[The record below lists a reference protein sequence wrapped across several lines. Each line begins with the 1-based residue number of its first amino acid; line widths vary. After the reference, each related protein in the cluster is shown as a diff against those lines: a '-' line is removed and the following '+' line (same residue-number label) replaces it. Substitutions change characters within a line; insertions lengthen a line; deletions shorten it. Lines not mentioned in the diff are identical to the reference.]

1 MRRLLGII
9 LLAVILLAYGATLSF
24 AIQAQTFN
32 ANEKGPAANELIYTQ
47 LPLEQV
53 PYAIGK
59 KIDLYLFGLT
69 PQIAAQLPSDV
80 KIMTPPSGL
89 VDFILNP
96 APVYIKTYNGTLNI
110 VQIAN
115 MEHVPVGAII
125 SVKHENGKTIAEFG
139 AYPGKGINPF
149 AFRKV
154 RFAMNY
160 LVDRKYIIQSVYR
173 NYAVPM
179 YTFLSIYDPTYTII
193 ADIVA
198 EYQTPY
204 DPTLAK
210 KLIYETLTAAG
221 AQYVNGKWYY
231 DNKPIEIKFIIRT
244 EDERKQ
250 IGDIFANALEQI
262 GFTVDRLYMEFS
274 QAIAKVYYTDPMSFQ
289 WHIYTEG
296 WGKGVLDKW
305 DSVSIAQFGAPWF
318 GYMPGW
324 GDPSY
329 WNYENSTIDKL
340 TLAIFQGTYTSK
352 QEYINLYRNA
362 TLLIINEAVRIWV
375 ATRLEIQPYAS
386 YLTGVVD
393 DLGSGLRSPI
403 NLRTID
409 TSSGIVRIGHRHV
422 WTASSIWNDWGGFR
436 DVYSVDIMRATTDPS
451 DWRNPYN
458 GEPIPFRVNWT
469 NIEIAKPGSAIQVPS
484 NAVIWDASK
493 GKWVE
498 VGAGVNATSKVTY
511 DFSKLLGTKWHDGI
525 TITWADIVGML
536 AMEFD
541 LAYNKTKVS
550 IEPVIAQYFIR
561 PWTDTIKG
569 FVFHWD
575 TGKVDVYLDYRHF
588 DPNYVADYGIF
599 APSVPTGI
607 DMIEFILTFDLKE
620 YGLSKWTRNANA
632 PVLSLVYPEAV
643 KDVKKI
649 AEKLASEGKIPEEFR
664 NMYIVNGKTLLTD
677 QEFVARMKAIVNWIN
692 EHGNAWISDGPF
704 YLDKMDIEAQQAI
717 LKAFRDPT
725 YPFTPKTW
733 LFKPPVFTKIE
744 SVNAPSI
751 IIGKA
756 YSMTVKVSG
765 EEPLHLE
772 YLFIS
777 GNQVLEKGYATEV
790 SPGTFVINIT
800 ADKTAKLQPY
810 TTYKF
815 YLIAYSDAVALPDTA
830 TIEVTTIPKSMAE
843 MFSGLQT
850 QINSLT
856 SKMTTLQQQMA
867 QQIEKLR
874 TELASQL
881 GEQVSSAFKQLSA
894 SITNLTTT
902 LRTSIGQLSSSF
914 AQELSKVNTRINTLQ
929 TSLTALQSDISS
941 VKSQVSEL
949 SSSISD
955 TKSTLGTLEILNV
968 IVIILVII
976 SIIVAFVKRK

>member
-9 LLAVILLAYGATLSF
+9 LLAVILLAGATLSF

-329 WNYENSTIDKL
+329 WN
-340 TLAIFQGTYTSK
+340 
-352 QEYINLYRNA
+352 
-362 TLLIINEAVRIWV
+362 
-375 ATRLEIQPYAS
+375 
-386 YLTGVVD
+386 
-393 DLGSGLRSPI
+393 
-403 NLRTID
+403 
-409 TSSGIVRIGHRHV
+409 
-422 WTASSIWNDWGGFR
+422 
-436 DVYSVDIMRATTDPS
+436 
-451 DWRNPYN
+451 
-458 GEPIPFRVNWT
+458 
-469 NIEIAKPGSAIQVPS
+469 
-484 NAVIWDASK
+484 
-493 GKWVE
+493 
-498 VGAGVNATSKVTY
+498 
-511 DFSKLLGTKWHDGI
+511 
-525 TITWADIVGML
+525 
-536 AMEFD
+536 
-541 LAYNKTKVS
+541 
-550 IEPVIAQYFIR
+550 
-561 PWTDTIKG
+561 
-569 FVFHWD
+569 
-575 TGKVDVYLDYRHF
+575 
-588 DPNYVADYGIF
+588 
-599 APSVPTGI
+599 
-607 DMIEFILTFDLKE
+607 
-620 YGLSKWTRNANA
+620 
-632 PVLSLVYPEAV
+632 
-643 KDVKKI
+643 
-649 AEKLASEGKIPEEFR
+649 
-664 NMYIVNGKTLLTD
+664 
-677 QEFVARMKAIVNWIN
+677 
-692 EHGNAWISDGPF
+692 
-704 YLDKMDIEAQQAI
+704 
-717 LKAFRDPT
+717 
-725 YPFTPKTW
+725 
-733 LFKPPVFTKIE
+733 
-744 SVNAPSI
+744 
-751 IIGKA
+751 
-756 YSMTVKVSG
+756 
-765 EEPLHLE
+765 
-772 YLFIS
+772 
-777 GNQVLEKGYATEV
+777 
-790 SPGTFVINIT
+790 
-800 ADKTAKLQPY
+800 
-810 TTYKF
+810 
-815 YLIAYSDAVALPDTA
+815 
-830 TIEVTTIPKSMAE
+830 
-843 MFSGLQT
+843 
-850 QINSLT
+850 
-856 SKMTTLQQQMA
+856 
-867 QQIEKLR
+867 
-874 TELASQL
+874 
-881 GEQVSSAFKQLSA
+881 
-894 SITNLTTT
+894 
-902 LRTSIGQLSSSF
+902 
-914 AQELSKVNTRINTLQ
+914 
-929 TSLTALQSDISS
+929 
-941 VKSQVSEL
+941 
-949 SSSISD
+949 
-955 TKSTLGTLEILNV
+955 
-968 IVIILVII
+968 
-976 SIIVAFVKRK
+976 